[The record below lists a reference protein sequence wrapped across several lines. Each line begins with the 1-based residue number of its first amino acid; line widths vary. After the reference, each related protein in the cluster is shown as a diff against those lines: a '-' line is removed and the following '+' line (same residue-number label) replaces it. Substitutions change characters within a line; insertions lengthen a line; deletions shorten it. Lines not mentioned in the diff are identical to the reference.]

1 MQLDAEKC
9 RLILNLTWNEIDLK
23 SRFIWLGGL
32 STKKP
37 GRVIPLNQRI
47 VDYLKSLPR
56 PIHAGLIIERRCWNS
71 KAFLKAL
78 SLKGIENFIF
88 HDLRRDAIN
97 NLRLEGNDNYVIK
110 QASVQKQTVLSSAI
124 WEN

>member
-37 GRVIPLNQRI
+37 GRVIPLNPRI

-56 PIHAGLIIERRCWNS
+56 LGPVDSFMLP
-71 KAFLKAL
+71 
-78 SLKGIENFIF
+78 
-88 HDLRRDAIN
+88 
-97 NLRLEGNDNYVIK
+97 
-110 QASVQKQTVLSSAI
+110 QA
-124 WEN
+124 